1 MFDFPSAPTVGQ
13 KYPATPVQNVPTYT
27 WDGEKWTTIGAPTG
41 GRTPVYTDGSTPMA
55 AALTLAGDPAN
66 PTDAADKHYVDN
78 AIATNVPPPAFP
90 SGTVMLFYQASAP
103 TGWTKLTTQNDKALR
118 VVSGNGGVAGGTNAF
133 STVMAQS
140 VVGNHT
146 LTLAETAAGMTSSGS
161 GTIYTYPNG
170 TGSYYVPMSV
180 GGWAGAPI
188 TTATGYWVPYDASG
202 NNNITYTNQWS
213 GGNSFSVTNNNASG
227 GAHNHPITMA
237 IQYID
242 VILASKN

>member
-1 MFDFPSAPTVGQ
+1 MAMDFPSAPTVGQ
-13 KYPATPVQNVPTYT
+13 KYPASPVAGVPTYT
-27 WDGEKWTTIGAPTG
+27 WDGAKWTTIGAPMG
-41 GRTPVYTDGSTPMA
+41 GKSPVYIDGTNAMT
-55 AALTLAGDPAN
+55 AALVLAGDPVN
-66 PTDAADKHYVDN
+66 STDAADKHYVDN

-90 SGTVMLFYQASAP
+90 SGTVMLFYQAAAP

-118 VVSGNGGVAGGTNAF
+118 VVSGSGGVAGGTNAF

-146 LTLAETAAGMTSSGS
+146 LATSEIPPGITSTNVNNIVVYPGGDSTWYFPINHGS
-161 GTIYTYPNG
+161 F
-170 TGSYYVPMSV
+170 
-180 GGWAGAPI
+180 GAVQ
-188 TTATGYWVPYDASG
+188 TFQSTGYWVPYSGDTNASLNG
-202 NNNITYTNQWS
+202 TTNSQANNNIGVYSS
-213 GGNSFSVTNNNASG
+213 GGG